1 LCYHAFYQFLIIAFG
16 GDMSLIPALDEP
28 NVSGRFDTQENIF
41 YVYYKNTLTADA
53 TNKAYAW
60 LFKHGAVVGINIRAF
75 VFDFTQVKLF
85 QRENTRA
92 AQNQSRR
99 ANATSDLS
107 RIPAALVVQTH
118 YQEQLVLLSMMANKV
133 EERTRICHSHD
144 EALQFIDDFH
154 YKLKHQDAAQS
165 GS

>member
-1 LCYHAFYQFLIIAFG
+1 
-16 GDMSLIPALDEP
+16 MTSIPALDEP
-28 NVSGRFDTQENIF
+28 NVSGRFDTQANIF
-41 YVYYKNTLTADA
+41 YVYYKDTLSADA

-60 LFKHGAVVGINIRAF
+60 LFKYAGLIGANIRAF

-107 RIPAALVVQTH
+107 TIPAALIVQTH

-133 EERTRICHSHD
+133 EERTKICHSHA
-144 EALQFIDDFH
+144 EALKFIDDFH
-154 YKLKHQDAAQS
+154 YKLKNQGAAQS